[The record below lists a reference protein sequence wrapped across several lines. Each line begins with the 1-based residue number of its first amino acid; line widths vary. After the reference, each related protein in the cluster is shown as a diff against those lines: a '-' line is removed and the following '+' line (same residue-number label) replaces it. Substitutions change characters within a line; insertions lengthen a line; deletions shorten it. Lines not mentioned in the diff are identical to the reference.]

1 MTAPTRHTLL
11 VFVDGIGIGTPGPH
25 NPFDHRGARSILRPL
40 AGRGDPPPEGWHLRP
55 LDATLGV
62 EGLPQS
68 ATGTATILTGV
79 NVARAIGEHL
89 FAFPDARVR
98 AIIDEHSMLLRARQ
112 RGASSAY
119 LNAFTHERARDS
131 EDRSKKVHRGAC
143 TCAAIAGG
151 GRLYTV
157 DELREGRAA
166 LFDLT
171 HEVVRSMGIDVP
183 TRTMDEAA
191 RAVLNGARG
200 VHLSLF
206 ELFLTDKAGHSQD
219 TFFGRREVQRT
230 ERFLE
235 ALARIADPARDTIV
249 VTSDHGNL
257 DDLSFRGHTMA
268 KVPALAWGRG
278 ARELIQEWTSITDI
292 ADALLA
298 HSVDESVGIATN

>member
-1 MTAPTRHTLL
+1 MTAQTHTLI
-11 VFVDGIGIGTPGPH
+11 VFVDGIGIGTPGAH
-25 NPFDHRGARSILRPL
+25 NPFDHRGARSILAPL
-40 AGRGDPPPEGWHLRP
+40 AGTNAPVAAGWSLRA

-79 NVARAIGEHL
+79 NVAKEIGEHL

-98 AIIDEHSMLLRARQ
+98 KIIDERSVLMRARMK
-112 RGASSAY
+112 GATSAY
-119 LNAFTHERARDS
+119 LNAFTYERARDS
-131 EDRSKKVHRGAC
+131 EDRTKSVHRGAC

-157 DELREGRAA
+157 DHLREGRAA

-171 HEVVRSMGIDVP
+171 HEVVRAMGIDVP
-183 TRTMDEAA
+183 TRTMREAA
-191 RAVLNGARG
+191 QCVLNGARE

-206 ELFLTDKAGHSQD
+206 ELFLTDKAGHAQD
-219 TFFGRREVQRT
+219 TYFARREVQRT

-235 ALARIADPARDTIV
+235 ALSALADPTRDTIV
-249 VTSDHGNL
+249 VVSDHGNL
-257 DDLSFRGHTMA
+257 DDLATRGHTMA

-278 ARELIQEWTSITDI
+278 ARELIADWTSLVDI
-292 ADALLA
+292 ADAVLA
-298 HSVDESVGIATN
+298 HAVP